1 MREEHPD
8 VTAQDGAGSAVL
20 REMREQAPV
29 LSTLIFAWA
38 HLRLRGFP
46 AARLTAEDVVQE
58 TWMRAFTAC
67 ARRAEAL
74 PDAGALRP
82 WLIGIARNVVLEE
95 VRRPEGQS
103 RSVSTTL
110 ASELHDTVTSLCT
123 HLARNELVQ
132 QFLAFAAGL
141 EEVDRQLLVR
151 CGLEDERPGDVA
163 LRLDMEPPSAVRRWH
178 RLRERLREARWD
190 ERWGL

>member
-1 MREEHPD
+1 MQEEHPVATPQD
-8 VTAQDGAGSAVL
+8 DDGAAVL
-20 REMREQAPV
+20 RLVREQAPV
-29 LSTLIFAWA
+29 LSPLLFAWA

-46 AARLTAEDVVQE
+46 GARVTAEDVVQE
-58 TWMRAFTAC
+58 TWMRALTAC
-67 ARRAEAL
+67 TRRANAL

-95 VRRPEGQS
+95 VRRPEGMS
-103 RSVSTTL
+103 HSVSTTM
-110 ASELHDTVTSLCT
+110 ASGLLDTVTSLCT
-123 HLARNELVQ
+123 HLARNEFVQ
-132 QFLAFAAGL
+132 RFLAFAARL

-163 LRLDMEPPSAVRRWH
+163 LRFDIEPSSAVRRWH
-178 RLRERLREARWD
+178 RLRERLREAQWN